1 MPQRKMLIKKYL
13 CIFCNKRI
21 NVNNSLYNNGHVG
34 ICAKCIKKLRPT
46 PHPPLFE
53 GVKHI
58 DYVISPLFYEGK
70 IRDVI
75 IRMKFYGNKAFSD
88 VLAFLLCN
96 LLNDMAVLSDFDLV
110 IPAPL
115 SKERLFERGFNQAA
129 LLAKPFAEQF
139 GVNYREDILLK
150 IKDTKRQSRLP
161 SSERFT
167 NVRGAFSAS
176 SDAAGKKIIIVDD
189 IFTTGSTLAECA
201 QTLKDAGAA
210 NIVGVTLT
218 KKQSRENIFNRMY

>member
-1 MPQRKMLIKKYL
+1 MRIEKKYL
-13 CIFCNKRI
+13 CVFCSKHKS
-21 NVNNSLYNNGHVG
+21 VTDSLCNNGYIG
-34 ICAKCIKKLRPT
+34 ICADCIKKLRPV
-46 PHPPLFE
+46 PHPPLVA
-53 GVKHI
+53 GAKNI
-58 DYVISPLFYEGK
+58 DYVVSPLFYEGK

-75 IRMKFYGNKAFSD
+75 IRMKFHGDKAFSD

-96 LLNDMAVLSDFDLV
+96 LLNDMAFLSDFDLV
-110 IPAPL
+110 VPAPL

-129 LLAKPFAEQF
+129 LLARPLAEQF
-139 GVNYREDILLK
+139 GIDYREDILLK

-167 NVRGAFSAS
+167 NVRGAFSSS

-201 QTLKDAGAA
+201 ETLKAAGAA
-210 NIVGVTLT
+210 NVVGVTLT